1 MRLYKDVVFGGS
13 TKSTETMKK
22 KKKHTLKLKILPP
35 GRNCCQSK
43 GVPGADFIFGNDAT
57 LLKVTTPS
65 AKTPNAIIESTFMFR
80 MISDFLW
87 NIFVS
92 FCFICDDKAM
102 AILLLSRGIADRVP
116 SRVGR
121 AVRRR
126 PHV

>member
-1 MRLYKDVVFGGS
+1 VLLYKDIVFGGS
-13 TKSTETMKK
+13 TKSAETIKK
-22 KKKHTLKLKILPP
+22 KIKYTLKLKFLPP

-43 GVPGADFIFGNDAT
+43 GVPGVDFSFGSDAT
-57 LLKVTTPS
+57 LWKVTTPS
-65 AKTPNAIIESTFMFR
+65 AKTPNAIKESTFMLR

-92 FCFICDDKAM
+92 FCFICGEKAM
-102 AILLLSRGIADRVP
+102 VILLLSRGVADRGP
-116 SRVGR
+116 SRVER